1 MLGIEYNERICK
13 SLLRDRG
20 LDGQGDDYD
29 LTGRESV
36 SRMTEARELSF
47 GATVE

>member
-1 MLGIEYNERICK
+1 MTSK
-13 SLLRDRG
+13 DRG

-29 LTGRESV
+29 RIGRESG
-36 SRMTEARELSF
+36 SRMTEAREVSF